1 MQKRRLGRS
10 DLYLTPLG
18 LGTWAIGG
26 PWAYGWGP
34 QDDAES
40 VATIGRALDLG
51 VAWIDTAPAY
61 GLGHAETLVGQA
73 IRGRRDEVVIAIKCG
88 LVWDD
93 PAEGRIT
100 NRLTAA
106 SIEKEAD
113 ESLRRL
119 GIEAIDLYQIHW
131 PNPDAD
137 VEEAWEAMARLVER
151 GKVRH
156 AGVSNFSVGQLRRVQ
171 ALRPVTS
178 LQPPYSFLDRGV
190 EAELLP
196 YCAAHGIGVVAYGPL
211 AFGLLTGK
219 YTRARLAD
227 LPADDWRRRGAR
239 FQEPELSAN
248 LALVEGQAHRGGR
261 GALARRP
268 RHRLGAAALR
278 DSLGHRRRAVS
289 GADRRD
295 GEGHRSGPVGRG
307 PRGDRAVARRA
318 RGLVP
323 RTAPGRGTLGLA
335 RGLLFLIAPL
345 SDAWPNTSGCTRS
358 G

>member
-26 PWAYGWGP
+26 PWAFGWGP

-51 VAWIDTAPAY
+51 VGWIDTAPAY

-73 IRGRRDEVVIAIKCG
+73 IRGRRDEVVIATKCG

-113 ESLRRL
+113 DSLKRL
-119 GIEAIDLYQIHW
+119 GIESIDLYQIHW
-131 PNPDAD
+131 PNPDPGI
-137 VEEAWEAMARLVER
+137 EEAWATMARLIER
-151 GKVRH
+151 GKIRH
-156 AGVSNFSVGQLRRVQ
+156 AGVSNFGVGQLRRAQ
-171 ALRPVTS
+171 ALHPVIS
-178 LQPPYSFLDRGV
+178 LQPPYSLLDRGV

-196 YCAAHGIGVVAYGPL
+196 YCAAHNIGVVAYGTL

-219 YTRARLAD
+219 YTRARLED

-248 LALVEGQAHRGGR
+248 LAFVEG
-261 GALARRP
+261 LRRI
-268 RHRLGAAALR
+268 AE
-278 DSLGHRRRAVS
+278 
-289 GADRRD
+289 
-295 GEGHRSGPVGRG
+295 GEGCAPACLAIAWVLTRPEIASAIVGARSPMQ
-307 PRGDRAVARRA
+307 
-318 RGLVP
+318 
-323 RTAPGRGTLGLA
+323 
-335 RGLLFLIAPL
+335 IAETVKNIDEPL
-345 SDAWPNTSGCTRS
+345 SAEVLGEIERLLGEREAVCREGRPVEGP
-358 G
+358 

>member
-26 PWAYGWGP
+26 PWAFGWGP

-51 VAWIDTAPAY
+51 VGWIDTAPAY
-61 GLGHAETLVGQA
+61 GLGHAESLVGRT
-73 IRGRRDEVVIAIKCG
+73 IRGRRDEVVIATKCG
-88 LVWDD
+88 LVWDE
-93 PAEGRIT
+93 PAQGRVT

-113 ESLRRL
+113 DSLKRL
-119 GIEAIDLYQIHW
+119 GIEAIDLYQIHR
-131 PNPDAD
+131 PNPDAGL
-137 VEEAWEAMARLVER
+137 EEAWDAMARLVER

-156 AGVSNFSVGQLRRVQ
+156 AGVSNFGVGQLQRAQ
-171 ALRPVTS
+171 ALHPVTS
-178 LQPPYSFLDRGV
+178 LQPPYSLLDRGF
-190 EAELLP
+190 ETELLP

-211 AFGLLTGK
+211 AYGLLTGK

-248 LALVEGQAHRGGR
+248 LAFVEGF
-261 GALARRP
+261 RRI
-268 RHRLGAAALR
+268 A
-278 DSLGHRRRAVS
+278 
-289 GADRRD
+289 D
-295 GEGHRSGPVGRG
+295 GEGCSL
-307 PRGDRAVARRA
+307 A
-318 RGLVP
+318 
-323 RTAPGRGTLGLA
+323 GLA
-335 RGLLFLIAPL
+335 IAWVLRRPEIASAIVGARSPAQIAETVKNFDQALSAEVLGEIERLLGEREGLCRERRPVEGA
-345 SDAWPNTSGCTRS
+345 
-358 G
+358 